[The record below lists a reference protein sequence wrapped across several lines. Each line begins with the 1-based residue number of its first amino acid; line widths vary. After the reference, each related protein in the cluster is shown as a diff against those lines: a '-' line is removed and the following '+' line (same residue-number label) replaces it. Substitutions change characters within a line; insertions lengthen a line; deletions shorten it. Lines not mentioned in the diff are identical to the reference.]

1 MGCGASSP
9 AQLPENQVD
18 PEAKRDRRKS
28 INTERDQAKG
38 SEPIQAT
45 KKTAQSEPVAKPGKL
60 RATTNKGGPVRN
72 PSKLSIGGSGSTKRK
87 ASRSPSQIRDEDRM
101 ISMSPTPSSLDAGW
115 DWRAAPEITVKFDAI
130 DPKTGKYCT
139 GPKALGFNVDSTMCV
154 SEVIPDSQADE
165 AGVGVGWKIRWVE
178 MKGRDCTWSVPIS
191 TPAEVAK
198 AFAEVRERRN
208 KKIVTVL
215 ALDKA
220 SAALRYPEDEV
231 FTTEEDPFM
240 TPLDDL
246 SFGATQSSIDA
257 D

>member
-9 AQLPENQVD
+9 SPAQLP
-18 PEAKRDRRKS
+18 KRDRRKS
-28 INTERDQAKG
+28 MNIERDQAQN
-38 SEPIQAT
+38 SEPVQAT
-45 KKTAQSEPVAKPGKL
+45 KKTKSEPVAKPDKL
-60 RATTNKGGPVRN
+60 RATTNKGGPQRI

-87 ASRSPSQIRDEDRM
+87 ASRSPSQIKDEDRM

-130 DPKTGKYCT
+130 DPQTGKHFS
-139 GPKALGFNVDSTMCV
+139 GPKALGFNLDSTMCV
-154 SEVIPDSQADE
+154 SEVVADGQADE

-178 MKGRDCTWSVPIS
+178 VKGRDCTWSVPIS

-208 KKIVTVL
+208 KQIVTVF

-220 SAALRYPEDEV
+220 AAALRYPEDEV
-231 FTTEEDPFM
+231 FATEEDPFM

-246 SFGATQSSIDA
+246 CFGATQSSIGA